1 MNKNKKNIDDDDG
14 DTIYLDNG
22 SSREE
27 SVEMY
32 GKQKDVTDD
41 IDSFSDEDFAGSG
54 DYVYDD
60 EDEIEDYTN
69 ESNENKN
76 NIYDDIKRSQLNQVR
91 G

>member
-1 MNKNKKNIDDDDG
+1 MNKNTEDEDG
-14 DTIYLDNG
+14 DTIYLDSG

-27 SVEMY
+27 SAEMY
-32 GKQKDVTDD
+32 GKQKDATD
-41 IDSFSDEDFAGSG
+41 DSFSDEDFAGSG

-60 EDEIEDYTN
+60 EDEIEDY
-69 ESNENKN
+69 ESDENKN